1 MIEFHAVPGAFHL
14 PGDLAQTHAP
24 ALMFHVPHH
33 TEVDQQLHEPENV
46 GVLGQQVPV
55 EPTRI
60 IVLTVGV
67 IVAAL
72 TTPHLIAHNK
82 HRHTERKHGR
92 GEKALYLPV
101 TQPLYMGIVRRAF
114 DAAVPA
120 SILLPAITVVLAV
133 FLVVLLVIGDEVVEG
148 EAIVARNEIDALFG
162 LALPLTINA
171 WAAEQT
177 VGHAPHGVIRAP
189 EEVADTIA
197 KLIVPFLPAISHKA
211 ADLIK

>member
-1 MIEFHAVPGAFHL
+1 MFHL
-14 PGDLAQTHAP
+14 PGDLAQTHSP
-24 ALMFHVPHH
+24 ALIFHAPHY
-33 TEVDQQLHEPENV
+33 TALDQQLREPENV
-46 GVLGQQVPV
+46 GVLGQQIPV

-72 TTPHLIAHNK
+72 TTSHLVAHY
-82 HRHTERKHGR
+82 KHGHTNR
-92 GEKALYLPV
+92 KEGGGEKVLYLPV
-101 TQPLYMGIVRRAF
+101 AQPLYFGIVRRAL

-120 SILLPAITVVLAV
+120 SVLLAAIAVVFAV

-162 LALPLTINA
+162 PALPPTINA

-177 VGHAPHGVIRAP
+177 VGMRPTESFEPRKKSR
-189 EEVADTIA
+189 T
-197 KLIVPFLPAISHKA
+197 SSRN
-211 ADLIK
+211 